1 MKIRTHLL
9 LLPAVALVPLLFFS
23 AMALKNL
30 LETERTA
37 ALRSVQETAR
47 ATSLAVDREW
57 AIAEGLARALGTSA
71 PLATGDFN
79 GVYEQAKRATA
90 GRDLNV
96 ALVDDRGMQIFNTA
110 VPFGTQIPETPPA
123 LVAELKRVVAD
134 GVPKV
139 SDVVR
144 SPATGRL
151 LVIMRIP
158 VKTTRGDSFVVSPWF
173 YAESLKRAFAGTSDS
188 PERLVGIFDRK
199 GRTIAINRGPANLLG
214 ELPRADLLA
223 AILGEQSTVLRN
235 ESRGGEKLYTM
246 LARSAVSGWTVAVG
260 VPVHR
265 VEAAARQAVLLTAV
279 GLALA
284 CALAILAAFLYGQR
298 LVLAMSGAARSA
310 VLLGQGKVPL
320 QTDSGV
326 DEMDQVQAALREA
339 GERLARTEAERSN
352 LLDQAEAARS
362 EAEQRNRAKDEFLA
376 MLGHELRNPLS
387 AITSGLTVMEHPAAA
402 TDAQQRAR
410 QIVRRQS
417 EKLTSIVDELL
428 DASRVLTGKVT
439 LSRKR
444 VDLAEVARGSVEAA
458 QLTGASD
465 RHRLRVTASTAWVY
479 GDPTRLAQVA
489 TNLLE
494 NALKYTP
501 SGGEV
506 ELSVA
511 ADGRD
516 AVLTVRDSGI
526 GIGPELLSRVFDVFV
541 QGPASLD
548 RSKGGLGIGLAVVF
562 AMVEQHGGKVL
573 AESAGEGMGS
583 CFTVRLPLMP
593 EQGGTAVQGADRLVA
608 PAVSG
613 RRILLVDDNDD
624 ARSALAS
631 LLVLV
636 GADVIEARDGAG
648 ALRSAKNEQVPVAVI
663 DIGLPDIDGYEVARQ
678 LRLDPRTK
686 SMHLVALT
694 GYGQEADR
702 QRAQAAG
709 FDRHLTK
716 PVDFDELLAAI

>member
-1 MKIRTHLL
+1 
-9 LLPAVALVPLLFFS
+9 
-23 AMALKNL
+23 
-30 LETERTA
+30 
-37 ALRSVQETAR
+37 
-47 ATSLAVDREW
+47 
-57 AIAEGLARALGTSA
+57 
-71 PLATGDFN
+71 
-79 GVYEQAKRATA
+79 
-90 GRDLNV
+90 
-96 ALVDDRGMQIFNTA
+96 
-110 VPFGTQIPETPPA
+110 
-123 LVAELKRVVAD
+123 
-134 GVPKV
+134 
-139 SDVVR
+139 
-144 SPATGRL
+144 
-151 LVIMRIP
+151 
-158 VKTTRGDSFVVSPWF
+158 
-173 YAESLKRAFAGTSDS
+173 
-188 PERLVGIFDRK
+188 
-199 GRTIAINRGPANLLG
+199 
-214 ELPRADLLA
+214 
-223 AILGEQSTVLRN
+223 
-235 ESRGGEKLYTM
+235 
-246 LARSAVSGWTVAVG
+246 
-260 VPVHR
+260 
-265 VEAAARQAVLLTAV
+265 
-279 GLALA
+279 
-284 CALAILAAFLYGQR
+284 
-298 LVLAMSGAARSA
+298 
-310 VLLGQGKVPL
+310 
-320 QTDSGV
+320 
-326 DEMDQVQAALREA
+326 MDQVQAALRDA
-339 GERLARTEAERSN
+339 GERLARTEAERSK
-352 LLDQAEAARS
+352 LLVQAEAARS

-387 AITSGLTVMEHPAAA
+387 AITSGLSVMEHPAAA
-402 TDAQQRAR
+402 ADAQQRAR

-458 QLTGASD
+458 QLTGGAD
-465 RHRLRVTASTAWVY
+465 RHRLSVTASTAWVY

-501 SGGEV
+501 SGGQV
-506 ELSVA
+506 ELTVA
-511 ADGRD
+511 ADGSD

-562 AMVEQHGGKVL
+562 AMVEQHGGNVL
-573 AESAGEGMGS
+573 AESAGEGLGS
-583 CFTVRLPLMP
+583 CFTIRLPLLP
-593 EQGGTAVQGADRLVA
+593 EQGGTAVQGADRSVA
-608 PAVSG
+608 PAVRG

-631 LLVLV
+631 LLVLE

-648 ALRSAKNEQVPVAVI
+648 ALRSAKKEQPPVAVI

-678 LRLDPRTK
+678 LRLDPRTQ

-716 PVDFDELLAAI
+716 PVDFDELLSAI

>member
-1 MKIRTHLL
+1 
-9 LLPAVALVPLLFFS
+9 
-23 AMALKNL
+23 
-30 LETERTA
+30 
-37 ALRSVQETAR
+37 
-47 ATSLAVDREW
+47 
-57 AIAEGLARALGTSA
+57 
-71 PLATGDFN
+71 
-79 GVYEQAKRATA
+79 
-90 GRDLNV
+90 
-96 ALVDDRGMQIFNTA
+96 
-110 VPFGTQIPETPPA
+110 
-123 LVAELKRVVAD
+123 
-134 GVPKV
+134 
-139 SDVVR
+139 
-144 SPATGRL
+144 
-151 LVIMRIP
+151 
-158 VKTTRGDSFVVSPWF
+158 
-173 YAESLKRAFAGTSDS
+173 
-188 PERLVGIFDRK
+188 
-199 GRTIAINRGPANLLG
+199 
-214 ELPRADLLA
+214 
-223 AILGEQSTVLRN
+223 
-235 ESRGGEKLYTM
+235 
-246 LARSAVSGWTVAVG
+246 
-260 VPVHR
+260 
-265 VEAAARQAVLLTAV
+265 
-279 GLALA
+279 
-284 CALAILAAFLYGQR
+284 
-298 LVLAMSGAARSA
+298 
-310 VLLGQGKVPL
+310 
-320 QTDSGV
+320 
-326 DEMDQVQAALREA
+326 MDQVQAALRDA

-352 LLDQAEAARS
+352 LLVQAEAARS

-387 AITSGLTVMEHPAAA
+387 AITSGLSVMEHPAAA
-402 TDAQQRAR
+402 ADAQQRAR

-458 QLTGASD
+458 QLTGGAD
-465 RHRLRVTASTAWVY
+465 RHRLSVTASTAWVY

-501 SGGEV
+501 SGGQV
-506 ELSVA
+506 ELTVA
-511 ADGRD
+511 ADGSD

-548 RSKGGLGIGLAVVF
+548 RSKGGLGIGLVVVF
-562 AMVEQHGGKVL
+562 AMVEQHGGNVL
-573 AESAGEGMGS
+573 AESAGEGLGS
-583 CFTVRLPLMP
+583 CFTIRLPLLP
-593 EQGGTAVQGADRLVA
+593 EQGGTAVQGADRSVA
-608 PAVSG
+608 PAVRG

-631 LLVLV
+631 LLVLE

-648 ALRSAKNEQVPVAVI
+648 ALRSAKKEQPPVAVI

-678 LRLDPRTK
+678 LRLDPRTQ

-716 PVDFDELLAAI
+716 PVDFDELLSAI